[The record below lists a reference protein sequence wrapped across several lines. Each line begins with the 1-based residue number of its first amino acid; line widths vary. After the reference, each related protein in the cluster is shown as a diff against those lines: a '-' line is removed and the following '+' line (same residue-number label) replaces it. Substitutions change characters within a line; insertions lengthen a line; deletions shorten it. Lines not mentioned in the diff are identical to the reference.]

1 MMGERPKMAGLGL
14 VVLFLLGGL
23 SNAWGADGVEAT
35 PTTEETTSIES
46 GFQRVYDE
54 LTKTDPAAAELMKQE
69 FEAYQRGD
77 LEVSHMDPEEAKKEF
92 EKGYQELVSKGETEE
107 AQKLKENFDK
117 FQEWEKGGRVGS
129 PPIDF
134 ERAGESY
141 DHMSDEAK
149 AELAEKWGE
158 WEKSGQIG
166 PAPIDFDTG
175 HENFEIPT
183 PGETPFDHPT
193 GESSP
198 ISEFDKGEYEHSM
211 QDYGGMEHDGSEQ
224 TTVEVER
231 PEMESTQEMTYERE
245 MNMEPTYERE
255 TNLEP
260 EKTYEH
266 EREYQYDMPD
276 KEQEYQPQPH

>member
-1 MMGERPKMAGLGL
+1 MMGERSKMAGLSL

-23 SNAWGADGVEAT
+23 SNAWGADGVETAPT
-35 PTTEETTSIES
+35 PGETTSIES

-54 LTKTDPAAAELMKQE
+54 LVKTDPDAAELMKQE

-77 LEVSHMDPEEAKKEF
+77 LEVPHMDAEEAKKEF
-92 EKGYQELVSKGETEE
+92 DRAYQELVSRGEGEE

-129 PPIDF
+129 PPVDF

-141 DHMSDEAK
+141 DHMSEEAK

-175 HENFEIPT
+175 HENFEIPA
-183 PGETPFDHPT
+183 PGETPFDRST
-193 GESSP
+193 GDESTL
-198 ISEFDKGEYEHSM
+198 SEFDKGGEYEHSI
-211 QDYGGMEHDGSEQ
+211 QDYGGMEQERSEQ
-224 TTVEVER
+224 TAIEVER
-231 PEMESTQEMTYERE
+231 PEMESTHEMSYERETTYERE
-245 MNMEPTYERE
+245 YQE
-255 TNLEP
+255 
-260 EKTYEH
+260 EKEV
-266 EREYQYDMPD
+266 
-276 KEQEYQPQPH
+276 QESYPQPH